1 MGVSARTDTGTI
13 KAMARALIVEDDP
26 VFSSLLNRILQED
39 AGFEGAVIAGS
50 LAEARTVLR
59 KASFPLVLLDLGLP
73 DGRGTELLAD
83 IPDES
88 CTIVVTVFGEESAVI
103 DAIAL
108 GADSYLLKDD
118 PTLGQSIVAALEG
131 ESSLSPAVATHLLSS
146 WRRLTGANGRVKR
159 SPKAAMLSPRESEI
173 LQHFAEGLSYC
184 DTADRLGISRHTV
197 ADHVKS
203 IYRKLTVNSRAEA
216 VSKGLRKGLISLPT
230 GAA

>member
-1 MGVSARTDTGTI
+1 MGVSTRTDTGTI
-13 KAMARALIVEDDP
+13 RTMARALIVEDDP

-39 AGFEGAVIAGS
+39 AGFEGAVTAGS
-50 LAEARTVLR
+50 LAEARKVLR
-59 KASFPLVLLDLGLP
+59 GDSFPLVLLDLGLP

-83 IPDES
+83 IPEES
-88 CTIVVTVFGEESAVI
+88 CTIVITVFGDESAVI
-103 DAIAL
+103 DAMAQ

-118 PTLGQSIVAALEG
+118 PALGKSIVAALDG

-146 WRRLTGANGRVKR
+146 WRRLTGASGRVKR
-159 SPKAAMLSPRESEI
+159 ISKDTVLSPREAEI

-184 DTADRLGISRHTV
+184 DTASRLGISRHTV

-230 GAA
+230 DAG

>member
-1 MGVSARTDTGTI
+1 MSDRTDTGTI
-13 KAMARALIVEDDP
+13 RTMARALIVEDNP
-26 VFSSLLNRILQED
+26 AFSSVLNRILQED
-39 AGFEGAVIAGS
+39 AGFEGAIIAGS
-50 LAEARTVLR
+50 LAEARKVLQR
-59 KASFPLVLLDLGLP
+59 VSFPLVLLDLGLP

-103 DAIAL
+103 EAMAL

-118 PTLGQSIVAALEG
+118 PMLGQSIVAALNG
-131 ESSLSPAVATHLLSS
+131 EASLSPAVATHLLSS
-146 WRRLTGANGRVKR
+146 WRRLTGANGRTKR
-159 SPKAAMLSPRESEI
+159 ILKDAVLSPREAEI
-173 LQHFAEGLSYC
+173 LQRFAEGLSYC
-184 DTADRLGISRHTV
+184 DTAERLGISRHTV

-230 GAA
+230 DAA